1 MNFKTNLFFFD
12 EMLKPAG
19 SRNQRSKSLKV
30 KHALQICLLL
40 AICIWL
46 LYQVKQSYK
55 KKSKSVSTQASENEE
70 NALQMLKLGRK
81 DIKPQLL
88 EEVDLEDEE
97 SKEKETVDGDE
108 DIEDIEKDKNED
120 DGEPQQLQD
129 LIDEDDKD
137 E

>member
-1 MNFKTNLFFFD
+1 
-12 EMLKPAG
+12 MLKPAG

-46 LYQVKQSYK
+46 LYQVKQSCN
-55 KKSKSVSTQASENEE
+55 KSKSVSTQVSENEE
-70 NALQMLKLGRK
+70 NELPMLKLGRK
-81 DIKPQLL
+81 DIKPQLF

-97 SKEKETVDGDE
+97 SKAKETVDGDE
-108 DIEDIEKDKNED
+108 EIEDGEKDKNED
-120 DGEPQQLQD
+120 EGEHQQLQD
-129 LIDEDDKD
+129 IIDEDDKD

>member
-1 MNFKTNLFFFD
+1 M
-12 EMLKPAG
+12 MLKPSG

-46 LYQVKQSYK
+46 LYQVKQSYNM
-55 KKSKSVSTQASENEE
+55 KSKLEEKSVSTQVSGNGESV
-70 NALQMLKLGRK
+70 LPILKLGRK

-88 EEVDLEDEE
+88 DEELDLEDEE
-97 SKEKETVDGDE
+97 SKDKETVDGDE
-108 DIEDIEKDKNED
+108 EIEEGEKDKTEEE
-120 DGEPQQLQD
+120 GEPQQLQD

>member
-1 MNFKTNLFFFD
+1 M
-12 EMLKPAG
+12 MLKPSG

-46 LYQVKQSYK
+46 LYQVKQSYNM
-55 KKSKSVSTQASENEE
+55 KSKLEEKSVSTQVSGNGESV
-70 NALQMLKLGRK
+70 LPILKLGRK

-88 EEVDLEDEE
+88 DEELDLEDEE
-97 SKEKETVDGDE
+97 SKDKETVDGDE
-108 DIEDIEKDKNED
+108 EIEEGEKDKTEE
-120 DGEPQQLQD
+120 GEPQQLQD

>member
-1 MNFKTNLFFFD
+1 
-12 EMLKPAG
+12 MLKPAG

-46 LYQVKQSYK
+46 LYQVKQSCN
-55 KKSKSVSTQASENEE
+55 KSKSVSTQASENEE
-70 NALQMLKLGRK
+70 NELPMLKLGRK
-81 DIKPQLL
+81 DIKPQLF

-97 SKEKETVDGDE
+97 SKAKETVDGDE
-108 DIEDIEKDKNED
+108 EIEDGEKDKNED
-120 DGEPQQLQD
+120 EGEHQQLQD
-129 LIDEDDKD
+129 IIDEDDKD

>member
-1 MNFKTNLFFFD
+1 
-12 EMLKPAG
+12 MLKPSS

-40 AICIWL
+40 AICLWF
-46 LYQVKQSYK
+46 LYQVKQSYNM
-55 KKSKSVSTQASENEE
+55 KSKLEEKSISTQVSGNRENV
-70 NALQMLKLGRK
+70 LPMLKLGRK

-88 EEVDLEDEE
+88 DEEVDLEDEE
-97 SKEKETVDGDE
+97 SKDKETIDGDE
-108 DIEDIEKDKNED
+108 EIEEGEKDKIEEE
-120 DGEPQQLQD
+120 GEPQQLQD